1 MSSKH
6 TKVKRGEGMN
16 ENCKECFYMD
26 NINDKVANVE
36 EAVKDFEVR
45 ITKLERKT
53 DVEKERTD
61 MIFRILN
68 EIKGSIEKIAN
79 KIDEVENRPN
89 KLLWGALG
97 TLLGALLV
105 AGLKAI

>member
-1 MSSKH
+1 
-6 TKVKRGEGMN
+6 
-16 ENCKECFYMD
+16 MD
-26 NINDKVANVE
+26 TVDKKVANVE

-45 ITKLERKT
+45 ITRLERKT

-61 MIFRILN
+61 MIFKILN

-105 AGLKAI
+105 AGLKAIVG